1 MKSDKVKLFMQLAGQ
16 KFIADP
22 AEASESLRKLG
33 AQLLLSETLEYVI
46 QGLGIELSI
55 KGQVIADPNSLT
67 YEIAESK
74 IDKKEMLDGLADV
87 AYTMY
92 WNMLA
97 FNLKL
102 EEAFELV
109 ADNNLEKFV
118 LLNNWSGPADLL
130 AEHQWHLD
138 QNVSWPAEV
147 KTVEVIAIQGKFYG
161 VGKDI
166 SGKVRK
172 PSTYRSVDLASLI

>member
-16 KFIADP
+16 KFIDDAS
-22 AEASESLRKLG
+22 EASGPLRQLG

-46 QGLGIELSI
+46 QGLGVQLSI
-55 KGQVIADPNSLT
+55 NGQAISDPNSLT
-67 YEIAESK
+67 YEIANAK

-92 WNMLA
+92 WNMHA

-102 EEAFELV
+102 EEAYELV

-118 LLNNWSGPADLL
+118 LLNNWHGPVDLL
-130 AEHQWHLD
+130 VQSDWHLNQD
-138 QNVSWPAEV
+138 ISWPKEV
-147 KTVEVIAIQGKFYG
+147 QTVEVIGIQGKFYG

-172 PSTYRSVDLASLI
+172 PSTYTSVDLASLI